1 MREVVQHPFS
11 PIVGPDS
18 HVLILGTMASPKSR
32 ENGFYY
38 GHPQNRF
45 WPVLAAVFG
54 QAVPR
59 TPEAREAL
67 ILTNGLALWDVL
79 ARCAIDGASDATIRD
94 PIPNDIPALL
104 LAYPITRVFT
114 TGQTAAR
121 LYRRLVEPQTHLPCT
136 ALPSPSPAN
145 RRVPF
150 DALVEAY
157 AALRDTAHTSVEQE
171 FHRHGWEE

>member
-11 PIVGPDS
+11 PIAGPGS
-18 HVLILGTMASPKSR
+18 RTLILGTMASPKSR

-45 WPVLAAVFG
+45 WPALAAVFG

-67 ILTNGLALWDVL
+67 LLSNGLALWDVL
-79 ARCAIDGASDATIRD
+79 MRCEIDGAADASIRNPRPKRHPRPAPDVSDRARVHDRADGRAALPAARGTAD
-94 PIPNDIPALL
+94 APALHR
-104 LAYPITRVFT
+104 A
-114 TGQTAAR
+114 
-121 LYRRLVEPQTHLPCT
+121 
-136 ALPSPSPAN
+136 PSPSPAN

-157 AALRDTAHTSVEQE
+157 AALK
-171 FHRHGWEE
+171 G